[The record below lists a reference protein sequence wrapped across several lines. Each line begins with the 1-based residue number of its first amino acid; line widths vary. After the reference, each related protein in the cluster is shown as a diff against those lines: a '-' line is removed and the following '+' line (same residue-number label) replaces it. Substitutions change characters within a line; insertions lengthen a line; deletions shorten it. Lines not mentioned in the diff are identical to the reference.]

1 VACAESFFR
10 KGAVQ
15 IDMRKLFHGFFD
27 VEPQERAKLFFLA
40 LAFFFIIAGYTIAR
54 DLKDAMFLNMVG
66 REYIPYAKTLSM
78 IILVPAIFIYSLLV
92 DRVRRYQLLTIY
104 SAFYGFAYL
113 LMAYYIGHPTIGLL
127 NTVKGPTRI
136 FGWLIYFLVEGY
148 SPFVVGSFWA
158 FANSVND
165 PESAKKNYG
174 LVVSGSKIG
183 GALSA
188 GLAWWLFSWASTHDS
203 LLMNVHVH
211 QIALFIA
218 ALFVLC
224 VPVVLYY
231 CIRLVPGEYLHGY
244 EAAYRIEKRGK
255 AKTGILEGLVLLLKY
270 PYVMGIFGMVYFYE
284 VVSTVLSYLRLGVAE
299 QTCGVNVSAQTA
311 FLFKIY
317 FITHLI
323 GLVIAMFGT
332 RLLQLFLGTRACLL
346 LVPLMTGG
354 FLFFMLTSNDA
365 YAVVYAFIA
374 LKALNY
380 AFSWPVRE
388 TLYIPTIKDIKF
400 KSKSWIDAFGSKVAR
415 TSGSAVNVGMT
426 HIGPQFF
433 MAAHS
438 FFFAGIVALW
448 FMAAF
453 LLGRRFERAVKH
465 NEVIGA

>member
-1 VACAESFFR
+1 MR
-10 KGAVQ
+10 
-15 IDMRKLFHGFFD
+15 IDMQMRKMFHGFFE
-27 VEPQERAKLFFLA
+27 VEPQERVKLFFLA

-54 DLKDAMFLNMVG
+54 DLKDAMFLNVVG

-104 SAFYGFAYL
+104 STFYGLVYL
-113 LMAYYIGHPTIGLL
+113 VMAYYVGHPTIGLL
-127 NTVKGPTRI
+127 NVEASPLRI
-136 FGWLIYFLVEGY
+136 FGWLIYFIVEGY

-174 LVVSGSKIG
+174 LMVSGSKIG
-183 GALSA
+183 GALAA
-188 GLAWWLFSWASTHDS
+188 GAAWALFSWASTQNSFIID
-203 LLMNVHVH
+203 VYVH
-211 QIALFIA
+211 QIAFFIS
-218 ALFVLC
+218 ALLVLC
-224 VPVVLYY
+224 VPIVIHY
-231 CIRLVPGEYLHGY
+231 CIRMVPGEYLHGY
-244 EAAYRIEKRGK
+244 EAAYREEKKGK
-255 AKTGILEGLVLLLKY
+255 AKTGIFEGLVLLLKY

-299 QTCGVNVSAQTA
+299 QTCINVSAKTA

-317 FITHLI
+317 LITHLI
-323 GLVIAMFGT
+323 GLVIAVFGT

-346 LVPLMTGG
+346 LVPLLTGG
-354 FLFFMLTSNDA
+354 FLFFMLTSNDT

-374 LKALNY
+374 LKAINY

-415 TSGSAVNVGMT
+415 TSGSAVNVVMARISPGY
-426 HIGPQFF
+426 F

-438 FFFAGIVALW
+438 FFFAGIVAFW
-448 FMAAF
+448 FVAAL

>member
-1 VACAESFFR
+1 MQVR
-10 KGAVQ
+10 K
-15 IDMRKLFHGFFD
+15 IFHGFFD

-40 LAFFFIIAGYTIAR
+40 VAFFFVIAGYTIAR
-54 DLKDAMFLNMVG
+54 DLKDALFLNVVG

-78 IILVPAIFIYSLLV
+78 IILVPAIFIYSILV

-104 SAFYGFAYL
+104 STFYGFMYL
-113 LMAYYIGHPTIGLL
+113 LMAYYVGHPTIGLL
-127 NTVKGPTRI
+127 NTAASPTRI
-136 FGWLIYFLVEGY
+136 FGWIVYFLVEGY
-148 SPFVVGSFWA
+148 SPFVVGAFWA

-174 LVVSGSKIG
+174 LMVSGSKFG

-188 GLAWWLFSWASTHDS
+188 GAAWWLFSWASKQNSFIVD
-203 LLMNVHVH
+203 VYVH
-211 QIALFIA
+211 QVAFLISAL
-218 ALFVLC
+218 LVLC
-224 VPVVLYY
+224 VPIVIYY
-231 CIRLVPGEYLHGY
+231 FMRMVPGEYLHGY
-244 EAAYRIEKRGK
+244 EAAYRIEKK
-255 AKTGILEGLVLLLKY
+255 TKVKTGILEGLILLLRY
-270 PYVMGIFGMVYFYE
+270 PYVLGIFGMVYFYE
-284 VVSTVLSYLRLGVAE
+284 VVSTVLSYLRLGVVVE
-299 QTCGVNVSAQTA
+299 HGGNVSAQTA

-317 FITHLI
+317 LITHMI
-323 GLVIAMFGT
+323 GLFIAVFGT
-332 RLLQLFLGTRACLL
+332 RILQSALGTRACLL
-346 LVPLMTGG
+346 LVPLLTGA
-354 FLFFMLTSNDA
+354 FLFFMLVSGDS

-374 LKALNY
+374 LKAINY

-388 TLYIPTIKDIKF
+388 TLYIPTVKDIKF

-426 HIGPQFF
+426 HVGSHLF

-448 FMAAF
+448 FGTAF

>member
-1 VACAESFFR
+1 M
-10 KGAVQ
+10 Q
-15 IDMRKLFHGFFD
+15 IRSMFHGFFD

-54 DLKDAMFLNMVG
+54 DLKDAMFMNIVG

-78 IILVPAIFIYSLLV
+78 FILVPAIFIYSLLV

-104 SAFYGFAYL
+104 STFYGFAYL
-113 LMAYYIGHPTIGLL
+113 LMAYYVGHPTIGLL
-127 NTVKGPTRI
+127 NKVTGPERL
-136 FGWLIYFLVEGY
+136 FGWIVYFVVEGF

-174 LVVSGSKIG
+174 LLVSGSKIG

-188 GLAWWLFSWASTHDS
+188 GAAWGLFSWAALQDS
-203 LLMNVHVH
+203 LVVDVYAH
-211 QIALFIA
+211 QMALFLA
-218 ALFVLC
+218 GLFILC
-224 VPVVLYY
+224 VPIVIYY
-231 CIRLVPGEYLHGY
+231 CMRIVPGEYLHGY

-255 AKTGILEGLVLLLKY
+255 AKTGILEGLILLFRY

-284 VVSTVLSYLRLGVAE
+284 VISTVLSYLRLGVAE
-299 QTCGVNVSAQTA
+299 QTCGVNVSAKTA

-317 FITHLI
+317 LITHLI
-323 GLVIAMFGT
+323 GLVIALFGT
-332 RLLQLFLGTRACLL
+332 RTLQSFLGTRACLL
-346 LVPLMTGG
+346 LVPLLTGC
-354 FLFFMLTSNDA
+354 FLFFMLTSSDS

-374 LKALNY
+374 LKAINY

-388 TLYIPTIKDIKF
+388 TLYIPTVKDIKF

-415 TSGSAVNVGMT
+415 TSGSGVNVGMT
-426 HIGPQFF
+426 HIGAAYF

-448 FMAAF
+448 FLTAF
-453 LLGRRFERAVKH
+453 FLGRRFEKAVAH

>member
-1 VACAESFFR
+1 VR

-15 IDMRKLFHGFFD
+15 IGMQMRKIFHSFFE

-54 DLKDAMFLNMVG
+54 DLKDAMFMNIVG

-78 IILVPAIFIYSLLV
+78 FILVPAIFIYSLLV

-104 SAFYGFAYL
+104 STFYGFAYL
-113 LMAYYIGHPTIGLL
+113 LMAYYIGHPAIGLL
-127 NTVKGPTRI
+127 NKSLGPDRI
-136 FGWLIYFLVEGY
+136 FGWLVYFLVEGY

-188 GLAWWLFSWASTHDS
+188 GAAWWLFSWAAVQESH
-203 LLMNVHVH
+203 LLHVYAH

-224 VPVVLYY
+224 IPIVIYY
-231 CIRLVPGEYLHGY
+231 CMRLVPGEYLHGY

-255 AKTGILEGLVLLLKY
+255 AKTGILEGLILLLKY

-299 QTCGVNVSAQTA
+299 DVCGGNVSAKTA

-323 GLVIAMFGT
+323 GLIIALFGT
-332 RLLQLFLGTRACLL
+332 RTLQALLGTRACLL

-354 FLFFMLTSNDA
+354 FLFFMLSSGDS

-374 LKALNY
+374 LKAINY

-426 HIGPQFF
+426 HIGPHYF

-438 FFFAGIVALW
+438 FFFAGIVTLW
-448 FMAAF
+448 FIAA
-453 LLGRRFERAVKH
+453 LMLGRRFERAVKH